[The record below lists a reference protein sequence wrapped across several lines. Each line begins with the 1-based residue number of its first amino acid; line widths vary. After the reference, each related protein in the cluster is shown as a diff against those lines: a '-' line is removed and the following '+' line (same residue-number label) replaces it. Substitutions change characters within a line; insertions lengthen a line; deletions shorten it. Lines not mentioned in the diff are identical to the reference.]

1 MKKRTLLKAG
11 AMLILAAMMSAT
23 VMTTVS
29 AATGGGDLGVAAGA
43 TATYTTLSDDE
54 VAGLTYMREEEKL
67 ARDVYLTLYDTWGD
81 IVFSNIAR
89 SEQQHTDAVK
99 YLLDLYGVSDPVVD
113 DSVGVFT
120 NPDLQALYGQLV
132 EQGEQ
137 SLEAALQVG
146 ATIEEIDILDLEE
159 WLEKTD
165 NANIITVFQNLERGS
180 DHHLQAFVSR
190 LEAVSGQTYT
200 PQYLSQ
206 EQYDAIIG
214 GTIGYGYRGGMMG
227 YGARPGLG
235 MAPGTGTVPGAG
247 MWGGRGGAWGGRGA
261 RGAWRINGGAMGGRF
276 GTFGGPGSCWME
288 P

>member
-1 MKKRTLLKAG
+1 MKTKRLLRAG
-11 AMLILAAMMSAT
+11 AMLVLAAMMST
-23 VMTTVS
+23 MVMTTVS
-29 AATGGGDLGVAAGA
+29 AAGYGGDLGAAVRA
-43 TATYTTLSDDE
+43 SAVTVSTSLTDE
-54 VAGLTYMREEEKL
+54 EIEGLTYMREEEKL

-81 IVFSNIAR
+81 VVFSNIAR

-99 YLLDLYGVSDPVVD
+99 YLLDLYGISDPVVD
-113 DSVGVFT
+113 DSTGVFT

-132 EQGEQ
+132 EQGQQ
-137 SLEAALQVG
+137 SLEAALRVG

-180 DHHLQAFVSR
+180 DHHLRAFVGR
-190 LEAVSGQTYT
+190 LEALGESYT
-200 PQYLSQ
+200 PQYLTQ
-206 EQYDAIIG
+206 AQYDEIIG

-227 YGARPGLG
+227 YGAHPGLG
-235 MAPGTGTVPGAG
+235 ITPGAGTAPSVG

-261 RGAWRINGGAMGGRF
+261 RGAWRINSGAMGGRF
-276 GTFGGPGSCWME
+276 GTFGPGSCWMA